1 VVEGAGVTR
10 RDRSLTYLLGNP
22 PEVAPQHSEQPR
34 WLGYVTEIVT
44 ELYKF
49 RPVAYCPIQED
60 EYWHIEPG
68 KKTTDLC
75 IGYRHIGPDVSFGQ
89 VITQEQA
96 LRLLVTD
103 LQALASKLSDLL
115 PAFDTWY
122 PQIQAVVV
130 SLVFDQGFN
139 GFRYSRLGREMTTNW
154 YGYYQPM
161 ECYEECYEKYF
172 RNRDRSGRD
181 YSLYC
186 AHLGLIDEWRLLVHN
201 QAKAK
206 AEAKRGARRAA
217 MRAKRI
223 EASRCHRAGL
233 ATWRASKQTEA
244 AA

>member
-1 VVEGAGVTR
+1 MTR

-22 PEVAPQHSEQPR
+22 PEVAPRHSEQPR
-34 WLGYVTEIVT
+34 WLGYVIEIVT
-44 ELYKF
+44 ELYRF
-49 RPVAYCPIQED
+49 RPVAYCPIQEE
-60 EYWHIEPG
+60 EYWHVEPG
-68 KKTTDLC
+68 KKTANLC

-96 LRLLVTD
+96 LRLLAAD

-115 PAFDTWY
+115 PPFDTWY

-130 SLVFDQGFN
+130 SLAFDQGFY
-139 GFRYSRLGREMTTNW
+139 GFRYSPLGKEMTTSW
-154 YGYYQPM
+154 YGCHQPM

-172 RNRDRSGRD
+172 RNRDHNGRD

-206 AEAKRGARRAA
+206 AEAKRVAKRVA
-217 MRAKRI
+217 MKAKRI
-223 EASRCHRAGL
+223 EAGRSHRAGL
-233 ATWRASKQTEA
+233 TSWRASKQTGA